1 MLPFW
6 AILSPHGGMIA
17 CHFAFS
23 EPSAGC
29 VMSHEWIFDVL
40 ADLKSYADQN
50 GLQQVSEKTGELL
63 AVARAEITDRAL
75 REGDDTPSN
84 RMN

>member
-1 MLPFW
+1 
-6 AILSPHGGMIA
+6 
-17 CHFAFS
+17 
-23 EPSAGC
+23 
-29 VMSHEWIFDVL
+29 MSHEWIFDVL
-40 ADLKSYADQN
+40 ADLKSYADKN

-63 AVARAEITDRAL
+63 AVARAEITERAL